1 LRFSEEEKNANLQVD
16 YLRTEAY
23 SLITGKPEVIS
34 MTTFNQ
40 DMGSERDDS
49 MYKALIMN
57 QTDQES
63 NVDSFIEALKIDES
77 KMDKLKKYNNT

>member
-1 LRFSEEEKNANLQVD
+1 
-16 YLRTEAY
+16 
-23 SLITGKPEVIS
+23 

-63 NVDSFIEALKIDES
+63 NVDSFIEALKIDDS